1 MSASSA
7 SESLS
12 AFYSRCAASWQQQN
26 QLPLVAHDSDW
37 PSPCEKGE
45 PVDGMVQ
52 WQPYALSEPHSL
64 DNIASALEMEL
75 HPDLSALFCHWY
87 ADVVSAELR
96 HDGSL
101 MTIELVQ
108 AWNQQDFER
117 LQENII
123 AHVLMQRRIGQA
135 ETVFIASCE
144 DEMQIISL
152 LNDSGEIVLE
162 QLGKGVVTT
171 LAASLSEFL
180 ALLSPAKL

>member
-12 AFYSRCAASWQQQN
+12 AFYARCATSWQQQN
-26 QLPLVAHDSDW
+26 QLPMVAYDSDW

-45 PVDGMVQ
+45 PVEAMIQ
-52 WQPYALSEPHSL
+52 WQPHALSEPHSL
-64 DNIASALEMEL
+64 DNIARALEMEL
-75 HPDLSALFCHWY
+75 HPDLSGLFCYWY
-87 ADVVSAELR
+87 ADVVSAELNHEGR
-96 HDGSL
+96 N

-108 AWNQQDFER
+108 AWNAQDFER

-123 AHVLMQRRIGQA
+123 AHVMMQRRIGQA

-152 LNDSGEIVLE
+152 VNDSGEIVLE
-162 QLGKGVVTT
+162 QLGKGIITT
-171 LAASLSEFL
+171 LAGDLASFLSKL
-180 ALLSPAKL
+180 KPAQL